1 MKNFNRALI
10 WLTASEIIFNIAG
23 YVIHASLG
31 RILGP
36 EDYGRFGIIITL
48 TTMLIVLI
56 GNGIPTAMS
65 KYLAEIFESHP
76 NRVRSIK
83 KTAIKLQ
90 VFIILPTTLIFY
102 LLSPFIAETV
112 LRDPSLTPLFQLS
125 AFIIPAFAAAS
136 FYFYFYTGLHYFRL
150 QAVLKTLRALARII
164 FIIGFGYLYG
174 VAGAVA
180 GYIAAPLTIFL
191 IASLY
196 DLFRV
201 SPTLPAKESTYTFPA
216 KQLLN
221 YAWPFTLFLLCYELI
236 LTVDLYFVKAL
247 LHDDFLTGLYNAA
260 ITAGRI
266 PYFLF
271 YALTIILLPAI
282 AKSKTNTTDA
292 ETKSLVM
299 QSLRLMVIIL
309 IPMLTLLYA
318 YGAEVLQF
326 FYGSR
331 YAGALAAYQIFLIG
345 SGFLTVFYVFA
356 FALAGA
362 GRLALPLI
370 ATIFGVVMTSILN
383 FILIPTY
390 GIAGAAT
397 AVTLTSLLLMLYILI
412 ALVKEFAIK
421 LPVRDFFISLLS
433 SVIIFDLAFFLPK
446 NVFVFIPFGVAF
458 FALHLTFLWYAKVLT
473 PKDLGPFAKMLKKS

>member
-174 VAGAVA
+174 VA
-180 GYIAAPLTIFL
+180 
-191 IASLY
+191 
-196 DLFRV
+196 
-201 SPTLPAKESTYTFPA
+201 
-216 KQLLN
+216 
-221 YAWPFTLFLLCYELI
+221 
-236 LTVDLYFVKAL
+236 
-247 LHDDFLTGLYNAA
+247 
-260 ITAGRI
+260 
-266 PYFLF
+266 
-271 YALTIILLPAI
+271 
-282 AKSKTNTTDA
+282 
-292 ETKSLVM
+292 
-299 QSLRLMVIIL
+299 
-309 IPMLTLLYA
+309 
-318 YGAEVLQF
+318 
-326 FYGSR
+326 
-331 YAGALAAYQIFLIG
+331 
-345 SGFLTVFYVFA
+345 
-356 FALAGA
+356 
-362 GRLALPLI
+362 
-370 ATIFGVVMTSILN
+370 
-383 FILIPTY
+383 
-390 GIAGAAT
+390 
-397 AVTLTSLLLMLYILI
+397 
-412 ALVKEFAIK
+412 
-421 LPVRDFFISLLS
+421 
-433 SVIIFDLAFFLPK
+433 
-446 NVFVFIPFGVAF
+446 
-458 FALHLTFLWYAKVLT
+458 
-473 PKDLGPFAKMLKKS
+473 

>member
-1 MKNFNRALI
+1 
-10 WLTASEIIFNIAG
+10 
-23 YVIHASLG
+23 
-31 RILGP
+31 
-36 EDYGRFGIIITL
+36 
-48 TTMLIVLI
+48 
-56 GNGIPTAMS
+56 
-65 KYLAEIFESHP
+65 
-76 NRVRSIK
+76 
-83 KTAIKLQ
+83 
-90 VFIILPTTLIFY
+90 
-102 LLSPFIAETV
+102 
-112 LRDPSLTPLFQLS
+112 
-125 AFIIPAFAAAS
+125 
-136 FYFYFYTGLHYFRL
+136 
-150 QAVLKTLRALARII
+150 
-164 FIIGFGYLYG
+164 
-174 VAGAVA
+174 
-180 GYIAAPLTIFL
+180 
-191 IASLY
+191 
-196 DLFRV
+196 
-201 SPTLPAKESTYTFPA
+201 
-216 KQLLN
+216 
-221 YAWPFTLFLLCYELI
+221 

-370 ATIFGVVMTSILN
+370 ATIFGVIMTSVLN

>member
-1 MKNFNRALI
+1 MKNFNKALI

-36 EDYGRFGIIITL
+36 EDYGRFGIIVTL

-56 GNGIPTAMS
+56 GNGVPTAMS

-76 NRVRSIK
+76 DRVRSIK

-90 VFIILPTTLIFY
+90 IFIILPTTLVFY
-102 LLSPFIAETV
+102 LLSPFIAET
-112 LRDPSLTPLFQLS
+112 LLQDASLTSLFQLS

-174 VAGAVA
+174 VVGAVA
-180 GYIAAPLTIFL
+180 GYIAAPLTVFL

-201 SPTLPAKESTYTFPA
+201 NPTLPVKESGYIFPA

-282 AKSKTNTTDA
+282 AKSKTNATDA
-292 ETKSLVM
+292 ETKSLVT

-318 YGAEVLQF
+318 YGTEVLQF

-331 YAGALAAYQIFLIG
+331 YLGALAAYQIFLIG

-370 ATIFGVVMTSILN
+370 ATVFGVIMTSVLN
-383 FILIPTY
+383 FTLIPTY
-390 GIAGAAT
+390 GIAGASM
-397 AVTLTSLLLMLYILI
+397 AVTLTSLVLMVYILI

-421 LPVRDFFISLLS
+421 LPIRDFLISLLS
-433 SVIIFDLAFFLPK
+433 SVLIFDMAFFLPK
-446 NVFVFIPFGVAF
+446 NVFFFIPLGAGF
-458 FALHLTFLWYAKVLT
+458 FALHLIFLWYAKVLT
-473 PKDLGPFAKMLKKS
+473 PQDLGPFAKMLPKK